1 MLSDWF
7 RMISYPSFILFQH
20 PILHH
25 QVLCPRMC
33 LAYGLPIPT
42 GWGCRREGEDEKD
55 PALDPTVFLLT
66 REGPMSLQL
75 IRFYAKGFRKTQIS
89 YILLNLLIFVV
100 FIRQVRANIVRE
112 IYSIL
117 WGKLTSIWQSV
128 DLQISIPA
136 GQFCPPKLHFDV
148 GTHALNMYVILLENK
163 GNCLKHHIKILYH
176 MSHSLPLRSNMSE
189 FHYSQSDNRTT
200 VRSLMFSPMVPV
212 SLDFSVEDAFT
223 PLALFQFVLA
233 PVAWC
238 SPQLSNHSTRKT

>member
-1 MLSDWF
+1 
-7 RMISYPSFILFQH
+7 
-20 PILHH
+20 
-25 QVLCPRMC
+25 MC

-117 WGKLTSIWQSV
+117 WGKLTSI
-128 DLQISIPA
+128 
-136 GQFCPPKLHFDV
+136 
-148 GTHALNMYVILLENK
+148 
-163 GNCLKHHIKILYH
+163 
-176 MSHSLPLRSNMSE
+176 
-189 FHYSQSDNRTT
+189 
-200 VRSLMFSPMVPV
+200 
-212 SLDFSVEDAFT
+212 
-223 PLALFQFVLA
+223 
-233 PVAWC
+233 
-238 SPQLSNHSTRKT
+238 